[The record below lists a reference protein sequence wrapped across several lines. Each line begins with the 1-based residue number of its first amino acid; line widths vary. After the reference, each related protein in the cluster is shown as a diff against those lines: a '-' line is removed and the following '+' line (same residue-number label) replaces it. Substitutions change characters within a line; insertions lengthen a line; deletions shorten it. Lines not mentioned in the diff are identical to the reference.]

1 MDTGFQLTNYDGDND
16 ANNANDDSDANDDK
30 VDSDDNDENDVND
43 EDDIVNKNLPS
54 PAWGLV
60 SWWTQPALS
69 GRPSSG
75 ISCLK
80 NGWFLFDHVF
90 FLGVPS
96 RNSKLDLLNYAGSEN
111 EEFIRKRIFFK
122 GKEEEWWRGLT

>member
-16 ANNANDDSDANDDK
+16 DNNANDDNDANADND
-30 VDSDDNDENDVND
+30 DSDHNDENDVND
-43 EDDIVNKNLPS
+43 ENDIFKKNLPH
-54 PAWGLV
+54 PVWGLA

-80 NGWFLFDHVF
+80 NG
-90 FLGVPS
+90 
-96 RNSKLDLLNYAGSEN
+96 
-111 EEFIRKRIFFK
+111 
-122 GKEEEWWRGLT
+122 